1 MTSNFQREFLNNF
14 PLKKSSQK
22 WQQSGTRQT
31 LALLFRRGLISV
43 APALRHRPK
52 KNSEKFFEGCYVNFN
67 IRPFWLI
74 IMQDFETLLKG
85 SALAHGHLCPGQ
97 VVGVRMA
104 MLGCR
109 LIGLDDPGAP
119 DQIKK
124 IIVYLEMDRCTSD
137 AVAHV
142 TGVKLGRR
150 SLKFMDYG
158 IMAATFVNLET
169 EKAYRILS
177 TEEARDLV
185 SVYAPE
191 INEKSTQQ
199 LEAYLR
205 MPDSVLFRVQKVQV
219 PISEFDLPGP
229 TRSKLSCSQCGQV
242 VRDHREVQVEGMTL
256 CKPCACGAYFE
267 NAQEVTWPDMNWR
280 PQNGSERTL
289 LSSEPDVLNVDDNEL
304 CFATPNVS
312 KKETPSC

>member
-1 MTSNFQREFLNNF
+1 
-14 PLKKSSQK
+14 
-22 WQQSGTRQT
+22 
-31 LALLFRRGLISV
+31 
-43 APALRHRPK
+43 
-52 KNSEKFFEGCYVNFN
+52 
-67 IRPFWLI
+67 
-74 IMQDFETLLKG
+74 
-85 SALAHGHLCPGQ
+85 
-97 VVGVRMA
+97 MA

-109 LIGLDDPGAP
+109 LIGLDDPMGR

-124 IIVYLEMDRCTSD
+124 LIVYVEMDRCTAD
-137 AVAHV
+137 AIAHV

-169 EKAYRILS
+169 GKAYRILS
-177 TEEARDLV
+177 TEEARNLV

-205 MPDSVLFRVQKVQV
+205 MPDSVLFRVQQVQV
-219 PISEFDLPGP
+219 PMSEFDLPGP
-229 TRSKLSCSQCGQV
+229 TRSKVSCSRCGQV
-242 VRDHREVQVEGMTL
+242 VRDHRQVEVDGVTL
-256 CKPCACGAYFE
+256 CKPCARGAYFE

-280 PQNGSERTL
+280 PQPGLKGRV
-289 LSSEPDVLNVDDNEL
+289 LSRESVVQNEDNNEL
-304 CFATPNVS
+304 CFTAPNVS